1 LRKPKFILP
10 LAAPFLFLAAL
21 NNPLARGKPVE
32 PPNAPAQVKVEGATI
47 EITYGGRIIFRGR
60 VENAAGPDRL
70 SAQGFKTGAAINQ
83 VIAINAKPGSK
94 PAVLM
99 GLISGSAESFPCE
112 SDPNPRSA
120 AVVRH
125 SSGLSRSLLSQAV
138 YDRKWDW
145 VLSVDDQPRTRTL
158 VRPERSSAD
167 GNEFSLRAEGSEI
180 VLRFRPRLYQIHRGL
195 EHFEPWTYRAWDK
208 PVVGWCSWF
217 AFLDKIT
224 ESDMLRTT
232 DVLAEVLAP
241 FGYEYVQMDDGYQ
254 RDIGLPELWLEPNQK
269 FPHGLAYLASYI
281 KKKGLKPGIWTNT
294 AFAQTEFA
302 EKHKGWFVL
311 DPGGRPARG
320 NWIRHILDASEPE
333 ALDAVVKP
341 IYRGLREDGFEYFK
355 VDALRHL
362 RYEGY
367 NAFTDYFRKKGL
379 DITAVYRRYV
389 QTIRDVIG
397 RDYFMLGCWGVRPEL
412 VGIIDGCRLG
422 TDGFSFAGLSQ
433 YNSFNNV
440 VWRNDPDHI
449 ELSAAAAYRSTTV
462 TSLTGSLMLL
472 TDKPEVYRTPIVEPA
487 KRSAPVLFTLPGQV
501 FDVDPSRSQ
510 NLRRVDTEVSGKE
523 PKVFDA
529 GLVPACHLYLL
540 EVNRPFETWSVLGR
554 TGGGSEAVRFQD
566 LGLDTAREYLVFEF
580 WTKKCLGSFR
590 GSFPPG
596 EIDARFNCQV
606 FCIRERQAH
615 PQLLATSRHITGGG
629 VDLLDVN
636 WKDNR
641 LSGRSRLVGGDV
653 YELFITLP
661 SGFSFGR
668 AESSG
673 AEVTEIKQDGVGLRV
688 ALKTGH
694 SREASWMVHFR
705 KEGASRLASTSE
717 SARRANDD
725 HSRSDAQRR

>member
-1 LRKPKFILP
+1 MKTIRVVGPIAALLIFAAFNNPSSGEK
-10 LAAPFLFLAAL
+10 AAP
-21 NNPLARGKPVE
+21 
-32 PPNAPAQVKVEGATI
+32 PPNAPAQVRIHGAAL
-47 EITYGGRIIFRGR
+47 EIVYDGRRIFSGR
-60 VENAAGPDRL
+60 VENAAGLNRL
-70 SAQGFKTGAAINQ
+70 SAQDFKGGEAINQ
-83 VIAINAKPGSK
+83 VIAINAKSDEK

-99 GLISGSAESFPCE
+99 GIIGGSEESFPCE

-125 SSGLSRSLLSQAV
+125 SSGLSRSLLNQAV

-145 VLSVDDQPRTRTL
+145 LLSVDDQPRTRTV
-158 VRPERSSAD
+158 VRPKRASSD
-167 GNEFSLRAEGSEI
+167 GNEFFLRAEGSEI
-180 VLRFRPRLYQIHRGL
+180 LLRFRPRFYQIHRGL
-195 EHFEPWTYRAWDK
+195 KHFEPWTYKVWDK
-208 PVVGWCSWF
+208 PVIGWCSWF

-224 ESDMLRTT
+224 ESDMLRTA

-254 RDIGLPELWLEPNQK
+254 RDIGLPELWLEPNEK
-269 FPHGLAYLASYI
+269 FPHGLNDLASHI

-302 EKHKGWFVL
+302 EKHKEWFVL
-311 DPGGRPARG
+311 DPSGRPARG
-320 NWIRHILDASEPE
+320 NWIRHILDASVPE

-367 NAFTDYFRKKGL
+367 NAFSDYFREKGL
-379 DITAVYRRYV
+379 NVTAVYRRYV

-397 RDYFMLGCWGVRPEL
+397 RGVFMLGCWGVRPEL

-449 ELSAAAAYRSTTV
+449 ELSAAEAYRSTTV

-487 KRSAPVLFTLPGQV
+487 KRAAPVLFTLPGQV

-510 NLRRVDTEVSGKE
+510 NLWRVDTEVSGKE

-554 TGGGSEAVRFQD
+554 TGGGSEAIRFQD
-566 LGLDTAREYLVFEF
+566 LGLDKEREYLVFEF
-580 WTKKCLGSFR
+580 WTKKLLGSFR

-596 EIDARFNCQV
+596 EIDPAFNCQV
-606 FCIRERQAH
+606 FCLRERQPH

-629 VDLLDVN
+629 VDLVDMTWN
-636 WKDNR
+636 DNR
-641 LSGRSRLVGGDV
+641 VSGKSRLVGEDD
-653 YELFITLP
+653 YELFVFTP
-661 SGFSFGR
+661 AG
-668 AESSG
+668 
-673 AEVTEIKQDGVGLRV
+673 
-688 ALKTGH
+688 
-694 SREASWMVHFR
+694 
-705 KEGASRLASTSE
+705 
-717 SARRANDD
+717 
-725 HSRSDAQRR
+725 